1 MNHML
6 FHRATTAAA
15 KIVFYWEIIKEHTE
29 ALNRYHDAEHS
40 NYWHFMTPN
49 IYNCNLLVEEK
60 ITVEM
65 DLKSFSPEIFAIF
78 YYKAQNLHLYW
89 IVIIWE
95 ELALKNH
102 VLSF

>member
-1 MNHML
+1 
-6 FHRATTAAA
+6 
-15 KIVFYWEIIKEHTE
+15 
-29 ALNRYHDAEHS
+29 
-40 NYWHFMTPN
+40 
-49 IYNCNLLVEEK
+49 
-60 ITVEM
+60 M